1 VGILLGVKASTLAV
15 LLALAGAGLAQAGAT
30 QRPTLRLAAS
40 DPLVVR
46 GLHFYPAERVRV
58 TIRSGSIWTLR
69 SGSIWTRR
77 VRTTERGSF
86 RVVFANATRDRCEFL
101 VATANGVRGDHA
113 FLRIAPAECAPP

>member
-1 VGILLGVKASTLAV
+1 VKAPTLAV
-15 LLALAGAGLAQAGAT
+15 LLLLVGAGLAQADAT
-30 QRPTLRLAAS
+30 QRPALRLAAT

-46 GLHFYPAERVRV
+46 GVHFYPSERVRV
-58 TIRSGSIWTLR
+58 TVR

-86 RVVFANATRDRCEFL
+86 RVAFANATRDRCEFL